1 MEVAKS
7 SQRTESPDRM
17 SSFRSCLKVP
27 RYGLFYFEIDKTLSI
42 LPSNK
47 VKKVVQGDNTS
58 EGSIVEV
65 YFGTDVLTAE
75 IITVDGKSYLSF

>member
-1 MEVAKS
+1 
-7 SQRTESPDRM
+7 M

-27 RYGLFYFEIDKTLSI
+27 CYGLFYFETDKTLSI

-58 EGSIVEV
+58 EGSIIEV
-65 YFGTDVLTAE
+65 YFSKDVLTAE
-75 IITVDGKSYLSF
+75 IIAVDGKSYFSF